1 MNDKRSRCKLSD
13 INQLIDMTAIE
24 YFTDLFRQFNCTIQI
39 QEYEQFRNWSTWVI
53 HLSFVFRSAINIFCV
68 KIIPLVSLKYKQ
80 TMKKNNQKNSLY
92 NLNTANTNRWRSSA
106 WYFMQSFS

>member
-1 MNDKRSRCKLSD
+1 MNDKRSRCNLSD

-53 HLSFVFRSAINIFCV
+53 HLSFVFRSASNIFSV

-80 TMKKNNQKNSLY
+80 TMKKKKKKKKIKKWKILKKKKKKKTVY
-92 NLNTANTNRWRSSA
+92 IT
-106 WYFMQSFS
+106 

>member
-53 HLSFVFRSAINIFCV
+53 HLSFVFRSASNIFSV

-80 TMKKNNQKNSLY
+80 TMKKKKKKKKQ
-92 NLNTANTNRWRSSA
+92 
-106 WYFMQSFS
+106 FI